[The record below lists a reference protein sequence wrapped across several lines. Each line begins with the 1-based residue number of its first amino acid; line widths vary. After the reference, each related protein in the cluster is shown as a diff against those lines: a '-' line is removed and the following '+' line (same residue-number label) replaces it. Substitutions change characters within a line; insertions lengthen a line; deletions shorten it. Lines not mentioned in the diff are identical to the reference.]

1 MVPNPGFDLTIQDS
15 YFTIDSYFHWKH
27 IFHES
32 YIVKKTVNK
41 MVFKPANKYQII
53 QQCHSFQKNFLDDC
67 RKQQLFEY
75 L

>member
-1 MVPNPGFDLTIQDS
+1 
-15 YFTIDSYFHWKH
+15 
-27 IFHES
+27 
-32 YIVKKTVNK
+32 